1 MAGRMTLRIIHPIRD
16 ALIGGSILGL
26 VTGPAPLMHD
36 KLVGRGTWVAAQ
48 VTHTLGHG
56 HHATGQPQQL
66 STMLRIIQQVGAGIP
81 IYVALL
87 WISLVLIG
95 MIQRIPAAGS

>member
-1 MAGRMTLRIIHPIRD
+1 MALPLIHPIRD
-16 ALIGGSILGL
+16 AMIGGSILGL

-48 VTHTLGHG
+48 VSHTLGHG
-56 HHATGQPQQL
+56 HHPTGQPQHL
-66 STMLRIIQQVGAGIP
+66 STMLRIVQQVGAGIP

-87 WISLVLIG
+87 WISLVMIR
-95 MIQRIPAAGS
+95 MIQRAPSP